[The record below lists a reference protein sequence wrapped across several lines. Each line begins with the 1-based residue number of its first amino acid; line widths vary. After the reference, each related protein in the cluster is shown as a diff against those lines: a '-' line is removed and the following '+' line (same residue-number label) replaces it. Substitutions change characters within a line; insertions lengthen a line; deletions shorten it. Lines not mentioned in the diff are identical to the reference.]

1 MMKKTS
7 LLILGLLLGSTVY
20 AADGNEVGLFESL
33 RQKIELLTPKKKLTT
48 TTSVG
53 GVRGSLADADVLYWK
68 GEKTDLTIDAA
79 ELMAFD
85 EALSQ
90 AEAGNQASAEKGLAD
105 FLSNYPD
112 SQLRADAEQA
122 LALVKQ
128 QATTPPSL
136 QHEQ

>member
-1 MMKKTS
+1 MKKLS
-7 LLILGLLLGSTVY
+7 LLILGLLLGSSAY

-53 GVRGSLADADVLYWK
+53 GVRGSLADADELYWK
-68 GEKTDLTIDAA
+68 GEQAEQTIDAA

-90 AEAGNQASAEKGLAD
+90 AEAGNQETAEKGLAD
-105 FLSNYPD
+105 FLTNYPE
-112 SQLRADAEQA
+112 SQLRGDAEQA
-122 LALVKQ
+122 LALVKA
-128 QATTPPSL
+128 QAATSPTPQP
-136 QHEQ
+136 EQ